1 MFVLYFLG
9 YVASCILIGLIGQN
23 LALGFTGFFLISFFL
38 SPPVGVILLVVMYAQ
53 SFGQKGTSR

>member
-1 MFVLYFLG
+1 MWR
-9 YVASCILIGLIGQN
+9 SCILIGLIGQN

-53 SFGQKGTSR
+53 SPGQKGTSR